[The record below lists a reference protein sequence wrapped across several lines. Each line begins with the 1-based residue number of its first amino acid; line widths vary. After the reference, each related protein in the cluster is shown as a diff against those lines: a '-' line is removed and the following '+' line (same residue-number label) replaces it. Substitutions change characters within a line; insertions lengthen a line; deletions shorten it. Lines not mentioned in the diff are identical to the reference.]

1 MTSQNLIFFDIDG
14 TLLDASGQI
23 PPSAQKAI
31 ALAQKKG
38 NLCFVNTG
46 RPYSHLVPA
55 VKNLPFDGYI
65 CSCGQQIL
73 LGGKT
78 ILHARFSPA
87 EAKEI
92 VALVEACHLDAVYE
106 AEHGVWFQSTHANSP
121 SVDHTKAHFIAL
133 GFDVDGRIDTD
144 NFCFDKFCVWS
155 QEDSDRAL
163 FIEKARSLC
172 TVIEREGN
180 LIELVRKGY
189 SKETGIKAVIDH
201 FGADIDCTY
210 ALGDSTNDLPMLRC
224 VSHGIAM
231 GNAPEIVQNAADY
244 VTQTAEENG
253 IYNALAHYGLI

>member
-1 MTSQNLIFFDIDG
+1 MTSPNLIFFDIDG

-23 PPSAQKAI
+23 PLSAQRAI
-31 ALAQKKG
+31 SLAQKKG

-46 RPYSHLVPA
+46 RPYSHLVPS
-55 VKNLPFDGYI
+55 VRSLPFDGYI

-73 LGGKT
+73 LNGQT

-106 AEHGVWFQSTHANSP
+106 AEHGVWFQSTHVSNP
-121 SVDHTKAHFIAL
+121 SVDLTKAHFITL
-133 GFDVDGRIDTD
+133 GFDVDGYIDTGD
-144 NFCFDKFCVWS
+144 FCFDKFCVWT
-155 QEDSDRAL
+155 QEDSNRSL
-163 FIEKARSLC
+163 FIKKARAFC
-172 TVIEREGN
+172 TIIERKGN

-189 SKETGIKAVIDH
+189 SKETGIHAVIDH
-201 FGADIDCTY
+201 FGATLDRTY

-231 GNAPEIVQNAADY
+231 GNAPEIVQSAADY
-244 VTQTAEENG
+244 VTQTAEDDG